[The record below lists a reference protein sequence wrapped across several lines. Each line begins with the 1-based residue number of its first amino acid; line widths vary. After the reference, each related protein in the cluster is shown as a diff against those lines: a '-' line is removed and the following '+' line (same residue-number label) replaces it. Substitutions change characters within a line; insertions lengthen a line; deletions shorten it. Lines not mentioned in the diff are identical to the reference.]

1 MTCVFYASVIAEG
14 VYTGGSYACVPS
26 EVAWQFRD
34 GPGKIMV
41 VSRDCEELAVAAA
54 EAIGLSLRNV
64 LVLESLPTIRLRSVD
79 GSTECDFENEPE
91 MDWRRITDRD
101 ELENSKIAI
110 VYSSGTTSLP
120 KGVQFS
126 HRNFI
131 AQTLI
136 YHETSRP
143 DYDAR
148 TIMGE
153 DTSRRIL
160 GYMSSAHI
168 GGIQSYFVISPYLG
182 GMVYWVPKFE
192 YDAFMRY
199 MGDLRITLL
208 LGMPALIL
216 AIAKDPNAASQL
228 RWLREANV
236 GAAPL
241 SKDLQVLA
249 SAKMENCHLN
259 QVWGLTESTGAA
271 TYAPPHRSDTMGT
284 LSCLLPNVEMR

>member
-1 MTCVFYASVIAEG
+1 MTCVFYGSVIAEG

-34 GPGKIMV
+34 GPGRIMV
-41 VSRDCEELAVAAA
+41 ISRDCEDLAVAAA
-54 EAIGLSLRNV
+54 QAIGLNLRNV

-79 GSTECDFENEPE
+79 GSAECNFATEPE

-120 KGVQFS
+120 KGVEFS

-131 AQTLI
+131 AQALM
-136 YHETSRP
+136 YHETSKP

-148 TIMGE
+148 KIMGE
-153 DTSRRIL
+153 DTTRRVL

-168 GGIQSYFVISPYLG
+168 GGIQTYFVTLPYLG

-192 YDAFMRY
+192 YGAFMQHL
-199 MGDLRITLL
+199 GDLRTNVIV
-208 LGMPALIL
+208 GMPALFL
-216 AIAKDPNAASQL
+216 AIAKDPNAGPQL
-228 RWLREANV
+228 KWLREANV

-241 SKDLQVLA
+241 SNLQVLA
-249 SAKMENCHLN
+249 SEKMENCHLN